1 MHDKAVRRRRAV
13 LAALVVLSLFLLTV
27 YFGEP
32 KSGPLHA
39 VQRTTMEIFAPIQ
52 EGANRALKPF
62 RDLFGWFGDTL
73 DAKEDRDRY
82 KAERDAL
89 NKKLAEVTLENRELE
104 QLKGLE
110 QINTAG
116 GLDDYEPVTARVI
129 ARSPSSWYQTF
140 QINKGSSDGVRVNQP
155 VVNSAGLF
163 ATQLALVILIGVVTL
178 VLRNRTEP
186 RERALQPMHG
196 LAAPL
201 VAALAC
207 LLGAVEDARQAAQ
220 CLGQSVDDAGAAGIQ
235 LERVERGQAGEAL
248 GDLIDAGG
256 NVGPI
261 PYAIRAA
268 STLTLS
274 FSAVTLLG
282 ISPSPADLPR
292 FNPLTEEECGA
303 LHLEPEPVRFLN
315 PLFESGL
322 REMRPPRSCVEHTA
336 TQQKKNPTYHTA
348 T

>member
-13 LAALVVLSLFLLTV
+13 LAALVLLSLFLLTA
-27 YFGEP
+27 YFGES

-39 VQRTTMEIFAPIQ
+39 VQRTTMEILAPIQ

-89 NKKLAEVTLENRELE
+89 NKKLAEVTLQNRELE

-155 VVNSAGLF
+155 VVNSAGLVGKIKEVSDGNAVVMLLTDPEF
-163 ATQLALVILIGVVTL
+163 GVSARSL
-178 VLRNRTEP
+178 DSGEP
-186 RERALQPMHG
+186 G
-196 LAAPL
+196 SVAP
-201 VAALAC
+201 
-207 LLGAVEDARQAAQ
+207 AV
-220 CLGQSVDDAGAAGIQ
+220 GAAGD
-235 LERVERGQAGEAL
+235 LRFELVPNAKEVRRGERIITAGTSTSAKVTDLSSLYPAGIPIGTVSRIETGEGELDRVIHVKPAAELRTLDIVE
-248 GDLIDAGG
+248 
-256 NVGPI
+256 V
-261 PYAIRAA
+261 
-268 STLTLS
+268 LTE
-274 FSAVTLLG
+274 
-282 ISPSPADLPR
+282 PDADLRAQAP
-292 FNPLTEEECGA
+292 
-303 LHLEPEPVRFLN
+303 
-315 PLFESGL
+315 
-322 REMRPPRSCVEHTA
+322 
-336 TQQKKNPTYHTA
+336 
-348 T
+348 